1 MEMEGMDGDEGDG
14 WRWRR
19 WMEMEGMDGDGG
31 DLRTCL
37 QGLQHSLWV
46 CVGDTGS
53 LHAREGRHQRGR
65 DFWKL
70 LTPYPISLDI
80 RFMR

>member
-1 MEMEGMDGDEGDG
+1 
-14 WRWRR
+14 
-19 WMEMEGMDGDGG
+19 MEGMDGDGG